1 MPDLKDKFQELNCCV
16 LMATYNNAGT
26 IGQVI
31 SDILSFNAPLIVV
44 NDGSTDNTLEIL
56 ESFGDKISLH
66 SYKTNVGKGWAL
78 RQGFEKA
85 RKLGFKNAITIDS
98 DGQHFAADIP
108 IFIVELSRQTEP
120 CLILGNRNMSQDG
133 IPSKSSFGNR
143 FSNFWYWVE
152 TADKQPDTQTGF
164 RLYPIEEYKDLN
176 FHTHK
181 FEFEIEALIRSSWR
195 GIKVKSVDVGVKYFQ
210 GEERV
215 SHFRPF
221 KDFFRIS
228 VLNSILTTIALL
240 YIKPRDFVMYLFK
253 NDLKKIFI
261 EQITAHTESDE
272 KLSFTLGF
280 GVFMGIVPIWGFQ
293 MLVAFFLSQ
302 LMKLN
307 KTLVIIAANISIP
320 PLVPFILLG
329 SYWMGG
335 LIVGNTDVQ
344 IIIDNFKYI
353 ETGEY
358 RTFFNEMGQSFYQY
372 VIGAFS
378 LAFISGVITFV
389 ISYLII
395 KVVKKKDLKTND

>member
-1 MPDLKDKFQELNCCV
+1 
-16 LMATYNNAGT
+16 
-26 IGQVI
+26 
-31 SDILSFNAPLIVV
+31 LS
-44 NDGSTDNTLEIL
+44 
-56 ESFGDKISLH
+56 
-66 SYKTNVGKGWAL
+66 
-78 RQGFEKA
+78 
-85 RKLGFKNAITIDS
+85 FKNAITIDS

-108 IFIVELSRQTEP
+108 LFIDELSKQTEP
-120 CLILGNRNMSQDG
+120 CLILGNRNMSQEG

-152 TADKQPDTQTGF
+152 TGDKQPDTQTGY
-164 RLYPIEEYKDLN
+164 RLYPIEKYKDMR
-176 FHTHK
+176 FHTRK
-181 FEFEIEALIRSSWR
+181 FEFEIEVLIRSSWR
-195 GIKVKSVDVGVKYFQ
+195 GINVKSVDVGVKYFQ
-210 GEERV
+210 GDERV

-240 YIKPRDFVMYLFK
+240 YIKPRDFVMYFFK

-261 EQITAHTESDE
+261 EQITAHNESDE

-293 MLVAFFLSQ
+293 MLVAFFLAQ

-307 KTLVIIAANISIP
+307 KTLVIIAANISLP

-329 SYWMGG
+329 SYWVGG
-335 LIVGNTDVQ
+335 LVIGNTNMK
-344 IIIDNFKYI
+344 IMLDNFKYI
-353 ETGEY
+353 ESGEY
-358 RTFFNEMGQSFYQY
+358 RTFFNEMGHSFYQY
-372 VIGAFS
+372 VIGAFL

-395 KVVKKKDLKTND
+395 KLTKKRNQSSRQAE